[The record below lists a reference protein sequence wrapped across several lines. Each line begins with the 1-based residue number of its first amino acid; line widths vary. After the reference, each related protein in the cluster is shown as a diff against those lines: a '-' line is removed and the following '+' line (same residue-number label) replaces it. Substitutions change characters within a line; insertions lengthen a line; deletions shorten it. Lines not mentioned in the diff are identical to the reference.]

1 MKRYVAFLL
10 AVCMILSVAALAGC
24 GKTVVP
30 VENGNPA
37 PVSGAESAVDSA
49 PVSDN
54 AEATEAA
61 AVSTVTLNPTAFT
74 AKAGDYELSFEPIA
88 LGGNTGGAGSHDFC
102 GDYSEGKYYLSDKNA
117 KKVFVYTING
127 TTADLEKEYD
137 TETGFE
143 KITANH
149 NGDIL
154 LSQGIF
160 EAYEL
165 LRDGNFDKLPF
176 KHDLECSKKE
186 DFAVLTWVNADPT
199 VIHNGEEGPWVFE
212 NINDDEKRV
221 GKLSM
226 VFDCEIVGDDVLIGG
241 TYMDNGEENYRI
253 GIFDYDGNEKVMS
266 AAADPVGYTALYE
279 TDKGVISANV
289 SKLYLH
295 SGDLEPVGQIK
306 DLKTE
311 AGFDSADVSTF
322 WVKDF
327 CDDGDG
333 NLLMLVYVKKT
344 DDTTE
349 PLLYK
354 VTGF

>member
-24 GKTVVP
+24 GKKVVP

-165 LRDGNFDKLPF
+165 LRDGNFDKLPGYLRTSTTM
-176 KHDLECSKKE
+176 KSASASCRWY
-186 DFAVLTWVNADPT
+186 LTV
-199 VIHNGEEGPWVFE
+199 
-212 NINDDEKRV
+212 R
-221 GKLSM
+221 S
-226 VFDCEIVGDDVLIGG
+226 
-241 TYMDNGEENYRI
+241 
-253 GIFDYDGNEKVMS
+253 S
-266 AAADPVGYTALYE
+266 ATM
-279 TDKGVISANV
+279 
-289 SKLYLH
+289 
-295 SGDLEPVGQIK
+295 
-306 DLKTE
+306 
-311 AGFDSADVSTF
+311 
-322 WVKDF
+322 
-327 CDDGDG
+327 C
-333 NLLMLVYVKKT
+333 
-344 DDTTE
+344 
-349 PLLYK
+349 
-354 VTGF
+354 

>member
-24 GKTVVP
+24 GKKVVP

-199 VIHNGEEGPWVFE
+199 VIHNGE
-212 NINDDEKRV
+212 
-221 GKLSM
+221 
-226 VFDCEIVGDDVLIGG
+226 
-241 TYMDNGEENYRI
+241 
-253 GIFDYDGNEKVMS
+253 
-266 AAADPVGYTALYE
+266 
-279 TDKGVISANV
+279 
-289 SKLYLH
+289 
-295 SGDLEPVGQIK
+295 
-306 DLKTE
+306 
-311 AGFDSADVSTF
+311 
-322 WVKDF
+322 
-327 CDDGDG
+327 
-333 NLLMLVYVKKT
+333 
-344 DDTTE
+344 
-349 PLLYK
+349 
-354 VTGF
+354 

>member
-1 MKRYVAFLL
+1 MKRYVALLL

-24 GKTVVP
+24 GKKVVP

-49 PVSDN
+49 SASDN

-154 LSQGIF
+154 LSQGFFRLFQGLFRLSQRVRCRLVLGLRGF
-160 EAYEL
+160 ELAL
-165 LRDGNFDKLPF
+165 LRMESFLS
-176 KHDLECSKKE
+176 LLQLQVECSE
-186 DFAVLTWVNADPT
+186 LG
-199 VIHNGEEGPWVFE
+199 IHGF
-212 NINDDEKRV
+212 
-221 GKLSM
+221 KL
-226 VFDCEIVGDDVLIGG
+226 V
-241 TYMDNGEENYRI
+241 
-253 GIFDYDGNEKVMS
+253 
-266 AAADPVGYTALYE
+266 A
-279 TDKGVISANV
+279 
-289 SKLYLH
+289 
-295 SGDLEPVGQIK
+295 
-306 DLKTE
+306 
-311 AGFDSADVSTF
+311 
-322 WVKDF
+322 F
-327 CDDGDG
+327 CA
-333 NLLMLVYVKKT
+333 
-344 DDTTE
+344 
-349 PLLYK
+349 
-354 VTGF
+354 